1 MRAVIVSSAVIG
13 AHPQHRL
20 DAAYWVP
27 VMEEC
32 RKQGVDP
39 NDVERVMGVART
51 YEALHGKL
59 NPRLG
64 DLVERAV
71 AFDKELP

>member
-1 MRAVIVSSAVIG
+1 MRVAIVSSALIA
-13 AHPQHRL
+13 AHPQGRI

-32 RKQGVDP
+32 RKQGADP

-51 YEALHGKL
+51 YEALHGKRE
-59 NPRLG
+59 PRLG
-64 DLVERAV
+64 DLVERAA